1 VLVPGGTLLLVTPDR
16 STRLLPWQRPWNRW
30 HVHEYGAGELSS
42 LMSRHFAHVDVLGMT
57 AKREMIQVE
66 LRRCQR
72 VKWAMLPLTLPVF
85 PDSWRIAGL
94 NAVHRLRSRQ
104 SRPQTSAKPYPFVV
118 EDVTISK
125 GASPSV
131 NLVAIAS

>member
-1 VLVPGGTLLLVTPDR
+1 MI
-16 STRLLPWQRPWNRW
+16 
-30 HVHEYGAGELSS
+30 E
-42 LMSRHFAHVDVLGMT
+42 VD
-57 AKREMIQVE
+57 

-72 VKWAMLPLTLPVF
+72 VKWAMLPLTLPLF

-94 NAVHRLRSRQ
+94 NAVHRLRSK
-104 SRPQTSAKPYPFVV
+104 RPRSHAAASYPFVV

-125 GASPSV
+125 DASPSV